1 MLQRYT
7 SYEINK
13 IWNRYDLAVRW
24 KDIEIA
30 HLEALYA
37 DGVIPEE
44 DLNVIKSRIHVS
56 LDRWQAIEN
65 ITKHDLQAFV
75 QMLEESVGGSES
87 RWLHYGLTSSDVLD
101 TATTI
106 GCLKTLKYTM
116 DCLEECIASIDV
128 LLSDD
133 KNNIHI
139 LGRTHGRAAE
149 TYSLKL
155 LFERWRAFLRDAYK
169 QCQHSFLSCR
179 VGKLSG
185 PCGNNTT
192 NSKKAETDGLFK
204 MEYKLRSDNSS
215 SQIVWR
221 GIYLD
226 YFYALLKCSLAFEKI
241 SYDIRHYAIEGIDE
255 MAEGFTPGQ
264 KGSSA
269 MPHKKNPILTE
280 NLCGLARMCKG
291 YFQVAV
297 DNCNTL
303 WERDISHSSAERII
317 FPDMAH
323 LTCFGLERLKSVID
337 NLYINYD
344 NIQRNATSVYD
355 KVSSQRNMNT
365 LIRQG
370 SSRKEAHDQVQK
382 QILLG

>member
-1 MLQRYT
+1 MLQRYA
-7 SYEINK
+7 SEKINK
-13 IWNRYDLAVRW
+13 IWNRYDLAIRW

-30 HLEALYA
+30 HLEALCQ
-37 DGVIPEE
+37 DGVIPEA
-44 DLNVIKSRIHVS
+44 DLNIIKSRIHVS

-65 ITKHDLQAFV
+65 VTKHDLQAFV
-75 QMLEESVGGSES
+75 QMLEESVGGSEA

-116 DCLEECIASIDV
+116 DCLSACITSIDD
-128 LLSDD
+128 LLTDD
-133 KNNIHI
+133 KNNINI

-155 LFERWRAFLRDAYK
+155 LFKRWRAFLHDAYK
-169 QCQHSFLSCR
+169 QCQHSHLNCR

-185 PCGNNTT
+185 PCGNNST
-192 NSKKAETDGLFK
+192 NKVSTETVALYS
-204 MEYKLRSDNSS
+204 MEYSLRSDDSS

-323 LTCFGLERLKSVID
+323 LVCFGLERLKGVID

-344 NIQRNATSVYD
+344 NIQRNTVSVYD

-365 LIRQG
+365 LISQG
-370 SSRKEAHDQVQK
+370 NSRKEAHDQVQK

>member
-1 MLQRYT
+1 MLQRYV
-7 SYEINK
+7 SEAVDK

-30 HLEALYA
+30 HLEALYR
-37 DGVIPEE
+37 DGIIPEE
-44 DLNVIKSRIHVS
+44 DLNVIKSRITIS
-56 LDRWQAIEN
+56 LERWEAIEN
-65 ITKHDLQAFV
+65 VTKHDLQAFV
-75 QMLEESVGGSES
+75 QMLEESVGGKEA

-106 GCLKTLKYTM
+106 GCLKTLNYVM
-116 DCLEECIASIDV
+116 ECIENCICSINK
-128 LLSDD
+128 LINDD
-133 KNNIHI
+133 KNNINI

-149 TYSLKL
+149 MYSLKL
-155 LFERWRAFLRDAYK
+155 LFERWRAFLLDAYK
-169 QCQHSFLSCR
+169 QCQSSLQSCR
-179 VGKLSG
+179 IGKLSG
-185 PCGNNTT
+185 PCGNNST
-192 NSKKAETDGLFK
+192 NSRKSETDGLYN
-204 MEYKLRSDNSS
+204 MEYNLKSDFSS

-291 YFQVAV
+291 YFQIAV

-323 LTCFGLERLKSVID
+323 LTCFGLERLKDVID
-337 NLYINYD
+337 NLYINHN
-344 NIQRNATSVYD
+344 NIKNNIDSVKD
-355 KVSSQRNMNT
+355 KIASQHKMNN
-365 LIRQG
+365 LIVKG
-370 SSRKEAHDQVQK
+370 NTRKEAHDQIQK
-382 QILLG
+382 KLLLS